1 MGYIMPD
8 WKPSFPDDTNMGA
21 WFVDSNIAAGR
32 GGKVAV
38 RWAAHAEGAAGR
50 ARSAGQWT
58 YAEVLA
64 NVCKAG
70 AGFAALG
77 MQPEQRFLTVLFDG
91 PEFVATWFGGI
102 RAGFVATQVNPLL
115 PAEDYLYYL
124 NYTKAPVAVIDAS
137 CLGLFESVLPQ
148 ARYLKHLV
156 VVNGDAGRH
165 VSWADFLAGQPG
177 DTTPA
182 PVHKDDPAVWLF
194 TSGSTG
200 KPKAAL
206 HPHFHFPYNA
216 ECYAKRVVGYDESFV
231 TLSVPKLFFG
241 YATGTNLMF
250 PFAGGG
256 TTCLFGDRAT
266 PERLYELISSMRPNF
281 LTTVPTTIGK
291 MLDLPVEA
299 RRDLSSLRLGV
310 TAGEALPQALYER
323 WYAET
328 GVELLD
334 GIGSAESFHIY
345 ISNYPGDVKYGS
357 LGRIVPG
364 YSARVCDDEGREVAD
379 GEIGTLHVTGDSAA
393 LMYWSDYAKSTQVLR
408 GGTIVSGDKF
418 RRDADGYYWYV
429 GRTDDLLKVAGIYVS
444 PLEIENCLLAHD
456 AVAEC
461 CVIGVMGDDGLM
473 LTRALVVPAATHR
486 HVLGDAAA
494 CKQLA
499 TDIQEHAKSR
509 MARYKYPRQVE
520 FLSDL
525 PKNDRGKIDRKQLKV
540 T

>member
-1 MGYIMPD
+1 MTG
-8 WKPSFPDDTNMGA
+8 WKPEFPDDLNMGA
-21 WFVDSNIAAGR
+21 WFVDSNLAAGR
-32 GGKVAV
+32 GGKVAI
-38 RWAAHAEGAAGR
+38 RWAAHADGAAGKG
-50 ARSAGQWT
+50 RSAGQWT
-58 YAEVLA
+58 YAETLA
-64 NVCKAG
+64 NVCRAG
-70 AGFAALG
+70 AGLAALG

-124 NYTKAPVAVIDAS
+124 NYTKAPVAIIDAS
-137 CLGLFESVLPQ
+137 CLAAFESVLPQ
-148 ARYLKHLV
+148 ARYVKHLV

-165 VSWADFLAGQPG
+165 VGWDDLLAGQP
-177 DTTPA
+177 DSTTPA

-256 TTCLFGDRAT
+256 TACLFADRAT
-266 PERLYELISSMRPNF
+266 PERLYELIAEMRPNF

-291 MLDLPVEA
+291 MLDLPA
-299 RRDLSSLRLGV
+299 NQRRDLSSLKLGV

-323 WYAET
+323 WFAET

-364 YSARVCDDEGREVAD
+364 YSARVCDDEGRAVAD

-418 RRDADGYYWYV
+418 RRDAEGYYWYV

-444 PLEIENCLLAHD
+444 PLEIENCLLAHE

-461 CVIGVMGDDGLM
+461 CVIGVKGEDGLM
-473 LTRALVVPAATHR
+473 LTRALVVPASNHR
-486 HVLGDAAA
+486 RVLTDPQAAA
-494 CKQLA
+494 ALSNN
-499 TDIQEHAKSR
+499 IQEHAKSR

-520 FLSDL
+520 FHADL

-540 T
+540 KD

>member
-1 MGYIMPD
+1 MTN
-8 WKPSFPDDTNMGA
+8 WKPEFPDDLNMA
-21 WFVDSNIAAGR
+21 AYFVDSNIHAGR

-50 ARSAGQWT
+50 ARTGGQWT
-58 YAEVLA
+58 YVETYAA
-64 NVCKAG
+64 VCRAG
-70 AGFAALG
+70 AGLVSLG
-77 MQPEQRFLTVLFDG
+77 MEPEQRFLTVLFDG

-137 CLGLFESVLPQ
+137 CLGAFESVLAS

-165 VSWADFLAGQPG
+165 VAWDDLLRAQPG
-177 DTTPA
+177 ETEPA
-182 PVHKDDPAVWLF
+182 TVSKDDPAVWLF

-206 HPHFHFPYNA
+206 HPHFHFPYNT

-250 PFAGGG
+250 PFAVGG

-266 PERLYELISSMRPNF
+266 PERLYELIATMRPNF

-291 MLDLPVEA
+291 MLDCPA
-299 RRDLSSLRLGV
+299 DSRRDLSSLRLGV

-323 WYAET
+323 WFGET
-328 GVELLD
+328 KMELLD

-345 ISNYPGDVKYGS
+345 ISNYPGDVKFGS
-357 LGRIVPG
+357 LGKIVPG
-364 YSARVCDDEGREVAD
+364 YTARVCDDEGREVAD

-444 PLEIENCLLAHD
+444 PLEIENCLLAHE

-461 CVIGVMGDDGLM
+461 CVVGVKGDDGLM
-473 LTRALVVPAATHR
+473 MTRALVVPSPAHRAALTDAATAKR
-486 HVLGDAAA
+486 
-494 CKQLA
+494 LA
-499 TDIQEHAKSR
+499 TEIQEHAKTR

-520 FLSDL
+520 FRDDL
-525 PKNDRGKIDRKQLKV
+525 PKNDRGKIDRKLLKV
-540 T
+540 E